1 MSNASKQ
8 DRQGARTL
16 AELTSRYNFGKS
28 FAEAMGFAE
37 KAQKT
42 ADEAIEATSKLDE
55 KLSQDEIFN
64 RLTNNGKSQGLYRGE
79 DGELYVSASYIA
91 TGTLTSSDGTV
102 KIDLSNNCVTVD
114 GKLRATVNGITRDY
128 KTQFVFSASG
138 VKMYG
143 ENNEGQME
151 EVIDFGGGVGGQ
163 PASIFNPS
171 WLENTGLVI
180 ATASGVLTLGTSEA
194 ATDIFGSRVSI
205 DSPTEYV
212 SILGKQV
219 YWKDN
224 GDGTYTLC
232 GS

>member
-28 FAEAMGFAE
+28 FAEVMGFAE
-37 KAQKT
+37 KAKKA
-42 ADEAIEATSKLDE
+42 ADEANEAVSLMGDKLTPE
-55 KLSQDEIFN
+55 EIFN
-64 RLTNNGKSQGLYRGE
+64 ILTNNGKSKGLYRDE
-79 DGELYVSASYIA
+79 DGELYISASYIA

-102 KIDLSNNCVTVD
+102 KIDLINNCVTVD
-114 GKLRATVNGITRDY
+114 GKLSVTVNGIPREY
-128 KTQFVFSASG
+128 KTQVVISASG
-138 VKMYG
+138 MKMYG
-143 ENNEGQME
+143 ENNEGEME

-163 PASIFNPS
+163 PASIINPS

-205 DSPTEYV
+205 DSPTGYV

-219 YWKDN
+219 DWKDN

-232 GS
+232 G

>member
-8 DRQGARTL
+8 DRQGARTI

-37 KAQKT
+37 KAKKT

-102 KIDLSNNCVTVD
+102 KIDLINNCVTVD

-143 ENNEGQME
+143 ENNEGEME

-163 PASIFNPS
+163 PASIINPS

-180 ATASGVLTLGTSEA
+180 ATASGVLSLGTSEA
-194 ATDIFGSRVSI
+194 PTEIFGSRVSI
-205 DSPTEYV
+205 DSPTEDV

-232 GS
+232 G